1 VRFILGLFQH
11 LNLSDDDMSKRIDRL
26 LLDFSGEYI
35 TDEVLDERSEERF
48 LS

>member
-1 VRFILGLFQH
+1 
-11 LNLSDDDMSKRIDRL
+11 MSKRIDRL
-26 LLDFSGEYI
+26 LLDFSSEYI